1 MGLADRHYMRE
12 PTSPWRFSATV
23 TLVILLVIAFIFQK
37 AIIPWRFELRY
48 LDLSLE
54 GIKSGFIWQL
64 LSFQFLHATPLHLI
78 LNGWTL
84 WVFGREVEDALGK
97 PRFLT
102 LYFLSGAIGGLFQ
115 IFLALMA
122 PNLFGGPVVG
132 ASAGIFGVIA
142 AFAMLGPNRVLTLLL
157 FFIIPVSLRAIVLV
171 WASVAVSVL
180 GILLA
185 HHSGDNVAHAAHL
198 GGIVTGVLFMKFGLR
213 LTDGISDSFES
224 RRQKRDLIRAVSIKI
239 PKWPQGKSENS
250 GEVSEQEF
258 ISREV
263 DPILDKISQHGIQSL
278 TEHERKILE
287 AARNKMAKR

>member
-1 MGLADRHYMRE
+1 MRE

-23 TLVILLVIAFIFQK
+23 TLVILLVVAFIFQK
-37 AIIPWRFELRY
+37 AVIPWRFEANY

-54 GIKSGFIWQL
+54 GIKRGFVWQL
-64 LSFQFLHATPLHLI
+64 FSFQFLHAGPLHLI
-78 LNGWTL
+78 FNGWTL

-97 PRFLT
+97 TRFLT
-102 LYFLSGAIGGLFQ
+102 LYFLSGVIGGLVQ
-115 IFLALMA
+115 VSLALVS
-122 PNLFGGPVVG
+122 PELFGGLVVG

-142 AFAMLGPNRVLTLLL
+142 AFAMLGPNRILTLLL
-157 FFIIPVSLRAIVLV
+157 FFIIPVNIRAIVLV

-185 HHSGDNVAHAAHL
+185 RQSGENVAHAAHL
-198 GGIVTGVLFMKFGLR
+198 GGIITGVLFMKFGLR
-213 LTDGISDSFES
+213 LTDGISNSFES

-239 PKWPQGKSENS
+239 PKWPQGGSENS
-250 GEVSEQEF
+250 GDVSQEEF